1 MTTSNMVLDFNEVIQ
16 GRRTIKKYDP
26 EVRISREEMSQILK
40 EATLAPSSFNLQP
53 WRFVVIESQE
63 AKEKLIEIAPFNS
76 TQIFPSSAV
85 IAVFGDLRFAD
96 RADEIYGKAVELGHM
111 PQEMKEKILA
121 TVVPI
126 FDRFSVQ
133 EKRESM
139 MVDGGLVSMQLLLSA
154 YAHGYATNPMAGFN
168 KEKMAE
174 AFGLDAERYIPILM
188 ISIGKA
194 AAEGRP
200 PVRLA
205 VDDIAQ
211 WK

>member
-1 MTTSNMVLDFNEVIQ
+1 MSTSNLDFNFNEVIHN
-16 GRRTIKKYDP
+16 RRTIKKYDP
-26 EVRISREEMSQILK
+26 EVKISREEMSQILK

-63 AKEKLIEIAPFNS
+63 AKEKLVELAPFNS
-76 TQIFPSSAV
+76 TQIYTSSAV
-85 IAVFGDLRFAD
+85 IAVFGDLQFAD

-111 PQEMKEKILA
+111 PQEMKEKILS
-121 TVVPI
+121 TVVPL

-133 EKRESM
+133 EKRESI
-139 MVDGGLVSMQLLLSA
+139 MVDSGLVSMQLLLTA

-168 KEKMAE
+168 KEKIAE
-174 AFGLDAERYIPILM
+174 AFELDAARYIPIII

-200 PVRLA
+200 PVRFPIHE
-205 VDDIAQ
+205 IAQ